1 LSSFT
6 RTIPGYKKVEEVNR
20 VLSQR
25 DHFVPLAYKPGRAN
39 PGDFIYLI
47 FQGMIVGRARIISMD
62 AIDPDDPLESGQYP
76 SWARWVVRYAGRW
89 EYPPREIP
97 VQGHQS
103 IRYLETHA
111 LEHLDSENWQ
121 SF

>member
-1 LSSFT
+1 
-6 RTIPGYKKVEEVNR
+6 VEEVNR

-25 DHFVPLAYKPGRAN
+25 DHFVPLAYKPGRAH

-47 FQGMIVGRARIISMD
+47 YQGKIVGRARIISID
-62 AIDPDDPLESGQYP
+62 AIDPEDPSEGGPYP

-89 EYPPREIP
+89 ENPPREIP

-103 IRYLETHA
+103 VRYLETHA
-111 LEHLDSENWQ
+111 LEHLDSEKWQ